1 MHEKEILLASPRGFC
16 AGVRRAIEMIEL
28 ALASGPSPLYC
39 LKEIVHNR
47 QIVDDLRRRGVVF
60 VDDLAA
66 APAGATVVF
75 SAHGVAPSVR
85 AKAGA
90 RGFNVIDATCPFVNK
105 VHSEVRRFCRGGFS
119 VLLIGHRRHDEV
131 IGVVGEAPEH
141 VQVVESCVDAE
152 AIRVNDPARVAV
164 VTQTTLSV
172 EESEQVMTVLRRRF
186 PALQTPETSDICYA
200 TVNRQQ
206 AVRLLATRSDAVL
219 VLGSRNSSNSR
230 RLVEVARSAGRSAW
244 LISEAADLDPVPLD
258 GVRVLG
264 LTAGASTPESFIAT
278 VVANLQHRGFCRV
291 TELCTVKEDLHFAL
305 PRQSRAGD
313 RGRS

>member
-1 MHEKEILLASPRGFC
+1 MREKEILLASPRGIC
-16 AGVRRAIEMIEL
+16 AGVRRAIEMIDL
-28 ALASGPSPLYC
+28 ALASEPSTLYC

-60 VDDLAA
+60 VDGLADV
-66 APAGATVVF
+66 PSGATVVF

-85 AKAGA
+85 AEAGA
-90 RGFNVIDATCPFVNK
+90 RELNVIDATCPFVSK
-105 VHSEVRRFCRGGFS
+105 VHSEVRRFCREGSS

-141 VQVVESCVDAE
+141 VQVVESCADAE
-152 AIRVNDPARVAV
+152 AVCVDDPARVAV

-172 EESEQVMTVLRRRF
+172 EEADQVMAILRRRF
-186 PALQTPETSDICYA
+186 PALQTPATSDICYA

-206 AVRLLATRSDAVL
+206 AVRLLAARSDAVL

-278 VVANLQHRGFCRV
+278 VVAYLQRRGFRRV
-291 TELCTVKEDLHFAL
+291 TELCTVNEDLHFVL
-305 PRQSRAGD
+305 PHPSHAED